1 MMPSFMKQHGRPE
14 NGDAPGASVS
24 LRKPII
30 KALLAALNSRW
41 LNCSPCRYGF
51 IGNVDAFEY
60 SHLASEEK
68 QRPGITVQTILE
80 EADRFKACPM
90 GKGLTVI
97 EPDGYREADVFDM
110 RDLRESFAPKD
121 KPE

>member
-1 MMPSFMKQHGRPE
+1 M
-14 NGDAPGASVS
+14 S
-24 LRKPII
+24 LRKLII
-30 KALLAALNSRW
+30 KALLAILNSRW

-60 SHLASEEK
+60 SHLASEER
-68 QRPGITVQTILE
+68 QRPGIAVKTILE
-80 EADRFKACPM
+80 EADRFSACPIN
-90 GKGLTVI
+90 KGRLTVL
-97 EPDGYREADVFDM
+97 ESDGSHHEATVFDL